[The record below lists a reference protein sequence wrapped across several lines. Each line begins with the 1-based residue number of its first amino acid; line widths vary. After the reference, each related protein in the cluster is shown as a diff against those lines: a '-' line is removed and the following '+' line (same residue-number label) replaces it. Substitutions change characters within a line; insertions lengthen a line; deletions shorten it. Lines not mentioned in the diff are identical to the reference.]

1 MTVIDYESIEEVS
14 LDTAGWEYSWAST
27 IPWVNSPMIDAS
39 TSVSNIPEPDV
50 ILEWTLNVVRGWTNT
65 VNFSSVNEN
74 TVDWS
79 EWSLTMPD
87 WTVYTIAAGTT
98 WIMTAI
104 TYIYLD
110 VNESETTLQ
119 LTTTSWDSVGEDKLL
134 VCVAKNQDAPKYAVY
149 QNFWTNTQDVFI
161 TADNIAANSITAN
174 EMQVNSLSA
183 LSANMWSLTSWTI
196 TLDSAWHIK
205 SWQTNYNVWTWF
217 FLWVSWWVPKFS
229 LGNPSGNYIKFDW
242 TNLTLNVPISYND
255 ISDTPTI
262 PEPVEL
268 PSYIKSTYIDSVSIT
283 SPTITG
289 WTLQT
294 GTNWQRVVIDNSN
307 SIKFYNSSNTLV
319 GWLYWTN
326 TLWTGVIYSSWPM
339 AMWWVFLSQA
349 IRPISDSNYNLWE
362 TALQWRY
369 IYVKNDLVIDWY
381 ALDESSWNL
390 RWKWSYVPYVEATA
404 SWTTVAN
411 STIRVKIWWTSYTI
425 NARAI

>member
-39 TSVSNIPEPDV
+39 TSVSNIPESDV

-98 WIMTAI
+98 WIMTVI

-161 TADNIAANSITAN
+161 TADNIASNSITAN

-183 LSANMWSLTSWTI
+183 LSADLWYITSWTI
-196 TLDSAWHIK
+196 TLDSAGHIK
-205 SWQTNYNVWTWF
+205 SGQTNYNAGVGF
-217 FLWVSWWVPKFS
+217 FLWVSWWKPTFS
-229 LGNPSGNYIKFDW
+229 IKWNSWQYIAFNWD
-242 TNLTLNVPISYND
+242 TISLNVPIAYSA
-255 ISDTPTI
+255 ITGTPTI
-262 PEPVEL
+262 PTL
-268 PSYIKSTYIDSVSIT
+268 PSYIKSTYIDSTTIQSPTISAGSIT
-283 SPTITG
+283 GTTITG
-289 WTLQT
+289 WTFKT
-294 GTNWQRVVIDNSN
+294 SGENKRIEIRSDNT
-307 SIKFYNSSNTLV
+307 IRFYYDSSQIST
-319 GWLYWTN
+319 LYWWELPIYNWTRKWLFISWH
-326 TLWTGVIYSSWPM
+326 TMLW
-339 AMWWVFLSQA
+339 
-349 IRPISDSNYNLWE
+349 
-362 TALQWRY
+362 
-369 IYVKNDLVIDWY
+369 
-381 ALDESSWNL
+381 WNL
-390 RWKWSYVPYVEATA
+390 YPLYDGSYD
-404 SWTTVAN
+404 
-411 STIRVKIWWTSYTI
+411 IWWTTQNRRRDIYMSWIVKFSNRISLATWSEAVQNTAYTS
-425 NARAI
+425 NAYLNIYITDTNWIRKTYKLLLRT